1 MKKALMLLVM
11 LLTALTSCN
20 FPLSQNQTAMTPS
33 QTLPSTVNTVGT
45 SATRILVSSTPS
57 PITTLT
63 AQATPSLI
71 ITKKP
76 TPITYYC
83 FVAEGATPPAGS
95 VAILP
100 NILVLAPMLSTVYQG
115 ADAAAN
121 LKAGL
126 QAALK
131 DPNNAWTSTGV
142 TVANLVVAN
151 QKATVT
157 LQGEYFA
164 PGDVVLIAARWQI
177 LLTLFA
183 EPAIQSTVVTL
194 NGTNIAN
201 LGVSHSSQAQPATY
215 EFTRQMVNAF
225 IQQNGVK

>member
-1 MKKALMLLVM
+1 MKKIWILLLSG
-11 LLTALTSCN
+11 LLLLSSCH
-20 FPLSQNQTAMTPS
+20 LQETP
-33 QTLPSTVNTVGT
+33 TLAV
-45 SATRILVSSTPS
+45 L
-57 PITTLT
+57 
-63 AQATPSLI
+63 
-71 ITKKP
+71 KP
-76 TPITYYC
+76 VTYYC

-100 NILVLAPMLSTVYQG
+100 NILVLSPVLSTVYQSV
-115 ADAAAN
+115 DVAAN

-131 DPNNAWTSTGV
+131 DPGNAWASSAV
-142 TVANLVVAN
+142 TVASLVVAN
-151 QKATVT
+151 QKATVA

-177 LLTLFA
+177 VLTLFA
-183 EPAIQSTVVTL
+183 DPAIQSAVVTL

-201 LGVSHSSQAQPATY
+201 LGISHSSQAQPANF
-215 EFTRQMVNAF
+215 EFTRQMVNDF